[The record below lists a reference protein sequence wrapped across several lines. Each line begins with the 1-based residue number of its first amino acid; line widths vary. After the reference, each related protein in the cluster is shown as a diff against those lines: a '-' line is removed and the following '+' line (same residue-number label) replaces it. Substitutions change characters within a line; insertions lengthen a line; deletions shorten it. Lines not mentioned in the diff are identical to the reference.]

1 MLQRRFIYAL
11 TGQTGHGKTA
21 IALLLFRQS
30 RRLTQTPRSQATRSR
45 KGAASI
51 WLVKTP
57 TIYGCASLGPTPCL
71 RLDGSADRAS
81 YIPGVFNIGQM
92 HDRRVTETRKLE
104 GVDIVIVD
112 TSAAYFLGA
121 DENVLRVVTTLPGRP
136 CVVVLCHRIKHAM
149 DATQLLPRGGGA
161 FLGEIDGN
169 LTAWKH
175 DETLVELSYTKLR
188 GPGFEPVTFRL
199 EKVTTPKLVDAK
211 GRMLPTVRAVAISEA
226 EQAAQTK
233 HASQRRR
240 SGAGGAALRSH
251 ILNR

>member
-1 MLQRRFIYAL
+1 MRIIRTDA
-11 TGQTGHGKTA
+11 
-21 IALLLFRQS
+21 
-30 RRLTQTPRSQATRSR
+30 
-45 KGAASI
+45 
-51 WLVKTP
+51 
-57 TIYGCASLGPTPCL
+57 L

-121 DENVLRVVTTLPGRP
+121 DENVLRVLTTLPGRP
-136 CVVVLCHRIKHAM
+136 CVVVLCHPIKHAM

-240 SGAGGAALRSH
+240 SGAGGAAFFASVLEKDEAARALEIVNTQRNNLPH
-251 ILNR
+251 GRERAWV